1 MTLDEVITT
10 INDCIP
16 NGCISKFGTVMED
29 INRIR
34 EEEGLQFS
42 AEYVI
47 GEAEIDS
54 VTYEFISEFNPLQAF
69 TESELFRLFSLVNT
83 RLCKVYSIAERNGK
97 VIIGV
102 VFI

>member
-34 EEEGLQFS
+34 EDEGLQFV

-47 GEAEIDS
+47 GEAEMDS
-54 VTYEFISEFNPLQAF
+54 ETYEFISEFNPLQAF
-69 TESELFRLFSLVNT
+69 TETELYRVFSLINS
-83 RLCKVYSIAERNGK
+83 RLCKVHSIAERDNK

-102 VFI
+102 VLI